1 MIQLFKGDT
10 MNKSIKIFVLS
21 LFTILFISGCSFS
34 MDNKSNEAK
43 AYLKDKYGINKT
55 VKSWNC
61 VSYDDTLNNCSKNSI
76 YYFDNNIE
84 VYYDANRKEFQDN
97 YQNEEIIKHA
107 ESFFLSQI
115 NTIGDVRLTRNGVTN
130 TVTFNTNIKGKS
142 YFHEKYEGNIEEYAL
157 KGGLIPKL
165 SAGFVIT
172 SRGDYRRL
180 LNNTK
185 TLTEKYFKTNYLS
198 LFYITSNLYNQ
209 DIFPDTNNEEC
220 FAKYING
227 TIYEQNFIALVGGLI
242 ISSNIPSIYLSG
254 DDVTV
259 LNENAIIGTKN
270 ENGEDINTYEN
281 YVPVFNELLQDTAN
295 RNNTTY
301 IEAKPIGSAL
311 YKIKF
316 TNELKDKVM
325 ATDTDKLDVVLKMN
339 TNNKVFYYDSS
350 YSKEGHGIQLNE
362 HGEKETTIKI
372 QDGDYI
378 WFE

>member
-1 MIQLFKGDT
+1 
-10 MNKSIKIFVLS
+10 MNKGIKLIVLS
-21 LFTILFISGCSFS
+21 LLTIVFISGCSISF
-34 MDNKSNEAK
+34 DNKSNEAK
-43 AYLKDKYGINKT
+43 EYLKEKYGINKK
-55 VKSWNC
+55 VNSWKC

-76 YYFDNNIE
+76 YYFEDNIE

-97 YQNEEIIKHA
+97 YQNEEILSVA
-107 ESFFLSQI
+107 ENFFMSKI
-115 NTIGDVRLTRNGVTN
+115 NTIGDVRLTKNDVTN
-130 TVTFNTNIKGKS
+130 KVTFNTNIKGNS

-165 SAGFVIT
+165 SAGYVIT

-185 TLTEKYFKTNYLS
+185 TITDTYFKTNYIS
-198 LFYITSNLYNQ
+198 LFYISPNLYNQ
-209 DIFPDTNNEEC
+209 TIFPDTNNEEC
-220 FAKYING
+220 YAKYING
-227 TIYEQNFIALVGGLI
+227 TITEQNFIVLVGGLT
-242 ISSNIPSIYLSG
+242 ISSNVPSINLSG

-259 LNENAIIGTKN
+259 LNENDIIGTQT
-270 ENGEDINTYEN
+270 ETGEDINTYDN

-295 RNNTTY
+295 RNGTTY
-301 IEAKPIGSAL
+301 KEAKPIGSAL

-325 ATDTDKLDVVLKMN
+325 ASNTDKLDIYMKIN
-339 TNNKVFYYDSS
+339 TSNKVFYYDSS

-362 HGEKETTIKI
+362 HGEKEVYTKI